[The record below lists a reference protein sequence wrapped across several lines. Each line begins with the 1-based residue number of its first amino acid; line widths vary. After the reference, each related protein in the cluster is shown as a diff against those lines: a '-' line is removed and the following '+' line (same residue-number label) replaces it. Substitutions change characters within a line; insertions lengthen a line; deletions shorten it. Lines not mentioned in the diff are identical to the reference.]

1 MLENVY
7 EGLNVK
13 NVYEGLNVKNVY
25 KGLNARSEVYL
36 SNEYF
41 CKMYPTCVSLKLCK
55 FFLLQKVQQV
65 RNLFTES
72 FTSSL
77 TVISQLGIN
86 GVPQSPTI
94 SL

>member
-1 MLENVY
+1 MGIFSQKVVQVLV
-7 EGLNVK
+7 
-13 NVYEGLNVKNVY
+13 
-25 KGLNARSEVYL
+25 
-36 SNEYF
+36 
-41 CKMYPTCVSLKLCK
+41 C
-55 FFLLQKVQQV
+55 LQKVQQV
-65 RNLFTES
+65 KNLFTES